1 MAGPFGPLKPREGLG
16 PAEVPSQ
23 WICQSIQAVL
33 QVARSPDQE
42 VDQEVQPGSR
52 DSPEPLRLR
61 EEELLTVVCVEE
73 RWPWNAWVGKY
84 LCWIVWDCAK
94 KGCWFAGLENWR
106 DLIDANLQDDQV
118 LQYELLRLL
127 TAGCKDVKEA
137 VYWVKKFNLDHEKIP
152 YAVWTQLQSQEEV
165 LDDVDHDGKTE
176 MKIYFCK

>member
-1 MAGPFGPLKPREGLG
+1 M
-16 PAEVPSQ
+16 
-23 WICQSIQAVL
+23 
-33 QVARSPDQE
+33 
-42 VDQEVQPGSR
+42 
-52 DSPEPLRLR
+52 
-61 EEELLTVVCVEE
+61 
-73 RWPWNAWVGKY
+73 
-84 LCWIVWDCAK
+84 
-94 KGCWFAGLENWR
+94 
-106 DLIDANLQDDQV
+106 